1 MTTITQIQ
9 PNIPDHI
16 ERMVAEI
23 LACVDPDPSRRTA
36 HRIQK
41 LESFPA
47 ECQATVRDITN
58 RVITARNQ
66 RSEAACSN

>member
-16 ERMVAEI
+16 ERMVAEV
-23 LACVDPDPSRRTA
+23 LACVDPDPERRRA
-36 HRIQK
+36 HRIAK

-47 ECQATVRDITN
+47 EHQAAVRDVTN
-58 RVITARNQ
+58 RVIQARNDQ
-66 RSEAACSN
+66 RSKAA